1 MILVGD
7 KEMTWQPG
15 MTLAQVMET
24 LEDGQLYAVVR
35 LNGKVVSR
43 PAFDNTPVPDGA
55 EILLLPLIAGG

>member
-7 KEMTWQPG
+7 KQMIRQPG

-35 LNGKVVSR
+35 LNGKLVSR
-43 PAFDNTPVPDGA
+43 PDFNSTPVPDGA

>member
-7 KEMTWQPG
+7 KEMIWQPG
-15 MTLAQVMET
+15 MTLAQVMES
-24 LEDGQLYAVVR
+24 LEEGQLYAVVR

-43 PAFDNTPVPDGA
+43 PAFDNTQVPDGA

>member
-7 KEMTWQPG
+7 KEMIWQPG

-35 LNGKVVSR
+35 LNGKPVSK
-43 PAFDNTPVPDGA
+43 PNFAGTPVPDGA

>member
-1 MILVGD
+1 MILVGG
-7 KEMTWQPG
+7 KEMIRQPG

-35 LNGKVVSR
+35 LNGKLVSR
-43 PAFDNTPVPDGA
+43 PYFDSTPVPDGA

>member
-7 KEMTWQPG
+7 KEMILQPG

-35 LNGKVVSR
+35 LNGKLVSR
-43 PAFDNTPVPDGA
+43 PDFDSTPVPDGA